1 MRGGWVENGTVLIQL
16 TRQHFAFYRGYLEGV
31 DLRALASRYLEKM
44 TAGEVESMD
53 LRVGHSQV
61 KWVRDQLLA
70 ASQISTGGLLG

>member
-44 TAGEVESMD
+44 TADEVESMD
-53 LRVGHSQV
+53 LRVVQSRV
-61 KWVRDQLLA
+61 KWVRVQLLA
-70 ASQISTGGLLG
+70 APQINTGGLLG